1 MLKNLI
7 LFCSRFSWFILG
19 GNKPKKPVEKT
30 IVRKRY
36 SKRSRAEYQR
46 HYANASSNMGLLGE
60 AREAWYEL
68 PFEYRKKKQEEWKKR
83 YGKDWKKHVVI

>member
-7 LFCSRFSWFILG
+7 LFCNWSKWFILG
-19 GNKPKKPVEKT
+19 GNKTKRSIKKTTLK
-30 IVRKRY
+30 KKY
-36 SKRSRAEYQR
+36 SKWSRAEHQR
-46 HYANASSNMGLLGE
+46 HYASASSNMGLLGE

-83 YGKDWKKHVVI
+83 YGKDWRKHVLI